1 MSGYHGGM
9 KEPSEARHVSVPR
22 VSSVGYAIGV
32 GLAFM
37 AVVGVFARF
46 AFAAAPDLLLLGGSF
61 LVGAALGAFRAR
73 ATRVDL
79 SD

>member
-1 MSGYHGGM
+1 MRGYHARM
-9 KEPSEARHVSVPR
+9 SDPDEAPR
-22 VSSVGYAIGV
+22 VSAFGYGIGV

-37 AVVGVFARF
+37 AVIGVFVRF
-46 AFAAAPDLLLLGGSF
+46 AFAAAPDLLLLGGAF
-61 LVGAALGAFRAR
+61 IVGAALGTVRAR